1 MSSKKNK
8 RILFIADHASNY
20 IPSSLKNLG
29 LKDNQLNSHIAYDV
43 GVKELCINLSN
54 LLNSNYIIG
63 EYSRLII
70 DLNRDISDPTLIPE
84 IVDRK
89 IITKN
94 LSLTNYDKKKR
105 ISEIYNKYHYKIKTA
120 VKHNNIMVL
129 ISLHSFNPIFKKRK
143 RNIHFG
149 ILSNQDRRLSDCII
163 TEMKRRKL
171 KVGDNEPYEGNLIG
185 DTMYKHGLKNNLHH
199 SLIEIRND
207 LLSDKRKIKKVT
219 ILLKNIILASI
230 GKLIKN
236 ID

>member
-20 IPSSLKNLG
+20 IPNSLKNLG
-29 LKDNQLNSHIAYDV
+29 LRENQLNSHIAYDL
-43 GVKELCINLSN
+43 GVKKLCINLSN
-54 LLNSNYIIG
+54 LFNSKYIIG

-94 LSLTNYDKKKR
+94 LSLSNYDKRKR
-105 ISEIYNKYHYKIKTA
+105 ISEIYNKYHCKIKTA
-120 VKHNNIMVL
+120 INHNNIMIL
-129 ISLHSFNPIFKKRK
+129 ISLHSFNPIFKKQK

-149 ILSNQDRRLSDCII
+149 ILSNRDRRLSNLVIR
-163 TEMKRRKL
+163 EMKRRKL

-199 SLIEIRND
+199 TLIEVRND
-207 LLSDKRKIKKVT
+207 LLSSSTKIHRVSA
-219 ILLKNIILASI
+219 LLKQVIINSI
-230 GKLIKN
+230 NRI
-236 ID
+236 

>member
-1 MSSKKNK
+1 MSSEKNK
-8 RILFIADHASNY
+8 RILFVADHASNY

-29 LKDNQLNSHIAYDV
+29 LKKNQINSHIAYDV
-43 GVKELCINLSN
+43 GAKELCINLSN

-89 IITKN
+89 IIPKN
-94 LSLTNYDKKKR
+94 LNLDENEKKNR
-105 ISEIYNKYHYKIKTA
+105 ISEFYNGYHDNIKRSIKRDHIT
-120 VKHNNIMVL
+120 II
-129 ISLHSFNPIFKKRK
+129 ISLHSFNPIFKNKK

-149 ILSNQDRRLSDCII
+149 ILSNQDRRLSNYII
-163 TEMKRRKL
+163 TDMRRRGL

-199 SLIEIRND
+199 TLIEVRND
-207 LLSDKRKIKKVT
+207 LLSSPTNIHRVSTLLKKVV
-219 ILLKNIILASI
+219 NNSI
-230 GKLIKN
+230 NRI
-236 ID
+236 

>member
-1 MSSKKNK
+1 MSSKENK

-54 LLNSNYIIG
+54 LFNS
-63 EYSRLII
+63 
-70 DLNRDISDPTLIPE
+70 
-84 IVDRK
+84 
-89 IITKN
+89 
-94 LSLTNYDKKKR
+94 NYDKKKR

-120 VKHNNIMVL
+120 VKHNNVMAL

-199 SLIEIRND
+199 TLIEVRND
-207 LLSDKRKIKKVT
+207 LLSSSTKIHRVSV
-219 ILLKNIILASI
+219 LLKQVINNSI
-230 GKLIKN
+230 NRI
-236 ID
+236 

>member
-8 RILFIADHASNY
+8 KILFIADHASNY

-29 LKDNQLNSHIAYDV
+29 LKDDQLNSHIAYDV

-94 LSLTNYDKKKR
+94 LNLTNYDKKKR

-120 VKHNNIMVL
+120 LKHNNIMTL
-129 ISLHSFNPIFKKRK
+129 ISLHSFNPIFKK
-143 RNIHFG
+143 
-149 ILSNQDRRLSDCII
+149 
-163 TEMKRRKL
+163 
-171 KVGDNEPYEGNLIG
+171 
-185 DTMYKHGLKNNLHH
+185 
-199 SLIEIRND
+199 
-207 LLSDKRKIKKVT
+207 KK
-219 ILLKNIILASI
+219 
-230 GKLIKN
+230 
-236 ID
+236 

>member
-29 LKDNQLNSHIAYDV
+29 LKDNQLNSHIAYDL

-54 LLNSNYIIG
+54 LLNSKYIIG

-70 DLNRDISDPTLIPE
+70 DLNRDRTDPTLIPE

-89 IITKN
+89 IIKKN
-94 LSLTNYDKKKR
+94 LNLSSYYKKKR
-105 ISEIYNKYHYKIKTA
+105 ISEIYNRYHRKIKKTITQ
-120 VKHNNIMVL
+120 NNITVL
-129 ISLHSFNPIFKKRK
+129 ISIHSFNPIFKKKK
-143 RNIHFG
+143 RNLHFG
-149 ILSNQDRRLSDCII
+149 ILSNRDRRLSDYII
-163 TEMKRRKL
+163 TEMKSNKL

-199 SLIEIRND
+199 TLIEVRND
-207 LLSDKRKIKKVT
+207 LLSSPTKIHRVSVLLKKV
-219 ILLKNIILASI
+219 INNSI
-230 GKLIKN
+230 NRI
-236 ID
+236 